1 MFFILG
7 ISISVFL
14 EFLLLIK
21 KNKSRADKILLVWL
35 LLIVVH
41 QLTNY
46 YLYTKELYNHPHL
59 LGVDFSFP
67 IFHGIFLYFY
77 VIEITRNRLKRIW
90 FALLHLIPPILLY
103 FLAIPFYKLSGEQK
117 IWLFE
122 NEGVGFEWFVITM
135 NALIVVSGLFYSA
148 WALLLIKKHRF
159 NIQQNFSNTDKKE
172 LQWLKF
178 LSIGFGVI
186 WILAIFF
193 EHTIIFSGVVLL
205 ILFIGFFGINQLSI
219 FSPNQQL
226 QPELEKA
233 NSEQG
238 IESGNVEGNL
248 TTSSKKRYAKSG
260 LSMEAAEKIY
270 SELSRMMI
278 EKSLYKKDNLSLTEL
293 AKLLSVHPNHLSQVI
308 NEREQ
313 KNFYNYI
320 NSYRIKEFIKL
331 ANLPENKNF
340 TLLSLAFDCG
350 FSSKSTFNKHFKENT
365 GKTPSEFFN
374 S

>member
-1 MFFILG
+1 
-7 ISISVFL
+7 
-14 EFLLLIK
+14 
-21 KNKSRADKILLVWL
+21 
-35 LLIVVH
+35 
-41 QLTNY
+41 
-46 YLYTKELYNHPHL
+46 
-59 LGVDFSFP
+59 
-67 IFHGIFLYFY
+67 
-77 VIEITRNRLKRIW
+77 
-90 FALLHLIPPILLY
+90 
-103 FLAIPFYKLSGEQK
+103 
-117 IWLFE
+117 
-122 NEGVGFEWFVITM
+122 
-135 NALIVVSGLFYSA
+135 
-148 WALLLIKKHRF
+148 
-159 NIQQNFSNTDKKE
+159 
-172 LQWLKF
+172 
-178 LSIGFGVI
+178 
-186 WILAIFF
+186 
-193 EHTIIFSGVVLL
+193 
-205 ILFIGFFGINQLSI
+205 LFIGFFGINQLSI